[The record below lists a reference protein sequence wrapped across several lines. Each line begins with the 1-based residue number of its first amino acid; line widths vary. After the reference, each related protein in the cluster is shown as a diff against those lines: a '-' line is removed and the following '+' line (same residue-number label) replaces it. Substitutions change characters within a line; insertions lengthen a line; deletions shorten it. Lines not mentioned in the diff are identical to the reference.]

1 MGLIVLKTISVSV
14 GYGRNR
20 AIEVAKGNYL
30 CFQDIDDE
38 MLPERISQQYNLA
51 QKFQNAVI
59 KLKLRLICGNG
70 NENKFFCKHF

>member
-1 MGLIVLKTISVSV
+1 MGLIVLKTTSISV

-20 AIEVAKGNYL
+20 AIEAAKGNYL

-51 QKFQNAVI
+51 QKFQNAV
-59 KLKLRLICGNG
+59 LKLNLKLICGNE
-70 NENKFFCKHF
+70 NEKKFFCKHF